1 MAGTGF
7 KLFANGEVLNASDVN
22 TYLQQQTVM
31 VFASAAART
40 TALSGVL
47 AEGMCSYLQD
57 DNTVYVYN
65 GSAWVS
71 IANSGDITG
80 ITATA
85 PLTGGG
91 TSGDITVGIQAAT
104 TAQSGAVQ
112 LTDSTSSTSTTTAA
126 TPNSV
131 KTSYD
136 LANAAIPKSTVTTNG
151 DIIYGTGSSAVTRL
165 GIGSTGQVLTVSGG
179 VPAWATASSG
189 GGTTL
194 IADVQ
199 LSASTGYD
207 FTSISNSYKKLILT
221 FSGLQVT
228 ALSTNFALRF
238 NSDSGA
244 NYLNY
249 TQYQE
254 TGSAPTPNVG
264 ADTSVDAAFFG
275 NQTTSS
281 TAANTARGTITIYD
295 YASTTRTKVYVANV
309 AHYSNNNGRVNFY
322 TIIGNYNST
331 TAISSLNIVRLGV
344 GGATISNQ
352 SNTSIRLYGVS

>member
-65 GSAWVS
+65 GSAWVN
-71 IANSGDITG
+71 IGNSGDITG
-80 ITATA
+80 ITATS

-131 KTSYD
+131 KSAYD
-136 LANAAIPKSTVTTNG
+136 LANGAVAKSTFTTKG
-151 DIIYGTGSSAVTRL
+151 DLVAATAASTISRL
-165 GIGSTGQVLTVSGG
+165 GVGTNGQVLTADSTAATGIK
-179 VPAWATASSG
+179 WATPSGASGPAFFAYLTANQTGLSSGVWTKVNLNGELFDTNNNFDPSTNYRFTPTVAGYYQLNWGIAGRVASGDCNIYFNGSQFLWGQAMTGDGYSG
-189 GGTTL
+189 GG
-194 IADVQ
+194 
-199 LSASTGYD
+199 SAVVYFNGSTDYAELYGRQ
-207 FTSISNSYKKLILT
+207 
-221 FSGLQVT
+221 SGSSLQYY
-228 ALSTNFALRF
+228 
-238 NSDSGA
+238 GM
-244 NYLNY
+244 
-249 TQYQE
+249 
-254 TGSAPTPNVG
+254 TGSY
-264 ADTSVDAAFFG
+264 
-275 NQTTSS
+275 QTYFT
-281 TAANTARGTITIYD
+281 
-295 YASTTRTKVYVANV
+295 
-309 AHYSNNNGRVNFY
+309 
-322 TIIGNYNST
+322 
-331 TAISSLNIVRLGV
+331 GV
-344 GGATISNQ
+344 W
-352 SNTSIRLYGVS
+352 IRS